1 MKINVLENGKVITRD
16 MTEEEI
22 AEIENNAPAEP
33 TPNEEN
39 AINNFFAGLASA
51 DTNSIAKIRALAQE
65 FLNNTRG

>member
-1 MKINVLENGKVITRD
+1 MRVCDNGIYRD

-22 AEIENNAPAEP
+22 AEMKSVVIPDEP
-33 TPNEEN
+33 PQNDER
-39 AINNFFAGLASA
+39 AINAFFAGLASA